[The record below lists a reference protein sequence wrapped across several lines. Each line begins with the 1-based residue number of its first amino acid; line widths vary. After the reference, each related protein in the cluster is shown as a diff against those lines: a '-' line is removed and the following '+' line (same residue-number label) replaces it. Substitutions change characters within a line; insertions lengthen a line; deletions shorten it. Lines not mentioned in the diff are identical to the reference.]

1 MFDEILTNPSVVFL
15 SLCLYSKRKSKRKV
29 RLVGD
34 VWVCGVMTGK
44 EESNEKEEVQEGADV
59 V

>member
-1 MFDEILTNPSVVFL
+1 M
-15 SLCLYSKRKSKRKV
+15 
-29 RLVGD
+29 VGE